1 MGETLSEGLQRC
13 ETSGIRIMEG
23 DVYEDVGGKGS
34 EIAKTDQKH
43 CLSTF

>member
-13 ETSGIRIMEG
+13 QTSGIRIMER
-23 DVYEDVGGKGS
+23 DVYENVGRKGS
-34 EIAKTDQKH
+34 EIAKTDKKH